1 MALGLW
7 NVAADHPSRLALTD
21 AEDGT
26 MTFGELAARTN
37 QLVHGLRAL
46 GVGRG
51 DVVATVLANEAAMM
65 ELYMA
70 AAQGGFYVTPVNH
83 HLTAPEIQ
91 YILENSGAKVLVC
104 SERFGD
110 VSRAAMAPLD
120 NPPKAFSTG
129 PVEGFQPYSAIT
141 DGMAE
146 TRPDNLTAGGPMH
159 YTSGTTGRARGVRR
173 PLADIDPDFVAEMQT
188 GFLGLFG
195 IQNDPPGVHLVSS
208 PMYHTA
214 VMIFSSYSLHAGHS
228 VVLMDGWTAEKTLEL
243 IQRYKVTSSHMVPTH
258 FTRMLALPEEVRS
271 RYDVSSLSHVI
282 HSAAPCP
289 VDIKRK
295 MLEWWG
301 PVIFEYY
308 AATEGGGTIATPQ
321 EWPDKP
327 GTVGKAWVGA
337 EIRIEDDD
345 GNVLPA
351 GAPGLVWMS
360 LAQANFEYH
369 RDEEKTR
376 SGRHDGFFTV
386 GDVGYLDEDGYL
398 FLMDRKADM
407 IISGG
412 VNIYPAEIESVMT
425 GDSRIADVA
434 VFGIPDDEW
443 GEQVKAVVEL
453 ADGVAPSPQL
463 EAEIIDFCRQR
474 LAGFKCPRTV
484 DFIDTLPRDPNG
496 KLYKRKLRD
505 PYWAAAERA
514 I

>member
-1 MALGLW
+1 
-7 NVAADHPSRLALTD
+7 
-21 AEDGT
+21 
-26 MTFGELAARTN
+26 
-37 QLVHGLRAL
+37 
-46 GVGRG
+46 
-51 DVVATVLANEAAMM
+51 
-65 ELYMA
+65 
-70 AAQGGFYVTPVNH
+70 
-83 HLTAPEIQ
+83 
-91 YILENSGAKVLVC
+91 
-104 SERFGD
+104 
-110 VSRAAMAPLD
+110 
-120 NPPKAFSTG
+120 
-129 PVEGFQPYSAIT
+129 
-141 DGMAE
+141 
-146 TRPDNLTAGGPMH
+146 MH

-173 PLADIDPDFVAEMQT
+173 PLADIDPDFVVEMQT

-195 IQNDPPGVHLVSS
+195 IQADPPGVHLVSS

-243 IQRYKVTSSHMVPTH
+243 IERHKVTSSHMVPTH
-258 FTRMLALPEEVRS
+258 FTRMLALPEEVRN

-289 VDIKRK
+289 VDVKRK
-295 MLEWWG
+295 MLDWWG

-327 GTVGKAWVGA
+327 GTVGKAWAGA
-337 EIRIEDDD
+337 EVRIEDDD
-345 GNVLPA
+345 GNMVPA
-351 GAPGLVWMS
+351 GTPGLVWMS

-386 GDVGYLDEDGYL
+386 GDIGYLDEDGYL

-434 VFGIPDDEW
+434 VFGIPDSEW

-463 EAEIIDFCRQR
+463 EGEIIDFCRER
-474 LAGFKCPRTV
+474 LAGFKCPRSV
-484 DFIDTLPRDPNG
+484 DFVDSLPRDPNG

-505 PYWAAAERA
+505 PYWVAAERA